1 MKYIKKNKIYIINLL
16 FSVGIFL
23 FILIFN
29 KISPFGDKMLGY
41 SDAPLQFKPMLYSL
55 MMKIKTG
62 ILLNYSFNN
71 GLGNAIIFDFL
82 YYISSPLN
90 FIAIFFK
97 SPDAM
102 YLSATVIKILVA
114 SLCMTFYVKK
124 KTDNNY
130 VNFIATL
137 SYIYSSWFLA
147 YYYYLPWL
155 DIFMIFPL
163 FQYGLE
169 KLLDQH
175 KYHIYI
181 FSIAYM
187 MAANLYL
194 CFSVCIYTI
203 IFFILYELLYKKE
216 PFRKKLLTFDYIAL
230 STIGS
235 FLLAFFYLYGWYDS
249 MIKIK
254 IGFNQT
260 YSTGY
265 SIPILDF
272 LKSLYYSNISF
283 IYLMEGKTFP
293 NIACPTIILIS
304 FIYYFI
310 NSKKRKE
317 KVFLLLGVIISVLII
332 FVPQLDFIMNAFH
345 HIRGLTYRY
354 SFIFIFLM
362 IWFFIA
368 NYKENKEINKK
379 KLLLITFIIFIGCLL
394 LSKNMEPRFLVTNI
408 IFILCYLVLI
418 IFYENNKVYKYLS
431 LIVFALQIIFVTNM
445 YIPNKYS
452 IETPDSIKFNTNP
465 VTYRINNNQETKG
478 NETEVFN
485 NYFNNMSTHVY
496 SSMTYSKVV
505 YLYNYLGLITFE
517 NTYGVI
523 YDSNTIQSLLLN
535 VKSTKNDYYLE
546 KIYAVN
552 KELENVMLV
561 DGNVKYNIETVIEG
575 MTGIKDIHEKKILK
589 GIKSGKDYRFNT
601 EYEYYLIELNSEDDG
616 EYNIGQFYKQF
627 TQDIK
632 YGKGIATIYIVKD
645 NKLKDIYN
653 YLKKNQI
660 KYSYYRDNHMKGTI
674 NVDKDQIIFTSIP
687 YDKDWVVKVDGK
699 IVKPIELLDSLMGI
713 KVKEGKHT
721 IELEYKTHYLIPA
734 LISITSLIV
743 LIIDYIRKR
752 IKQKA

>member
-23 FILIFN
+23 FILIIN

-62 ILLNYSFNN
+62 TLLNYSFNN

-169 KLLDQH
+169 KLLDEH

-293 NIACPTIILIS
+293 NIACPTIILIC
-304 FIYYFI
+304 FI
-310 NSKKRKE
+310 
-317 KVFLLLGVIISVLII
+317 
-332 FVPQLDFIMNAFH
+332 
-345 HIRGLTYRY
+345 
-354 SFIFIFLM
+354 
-362 IWFFIA
+362 
-368 NYKENKEINKK
+368 
-379 KLLLITFIIFIGCLL
+379 
-394 LSKNMEPRFLVTNI
+394 
-408 IFILCYLVLI
+408 
-418 IFYENNKVYKYLS
+418 
-431 LIVFALQIIFVTNM
+431 
-445 YIPNKYS
+445 
-452 IETPDSIKFNTNP
+452 
-465 VTYRINNNQETKG
+465 
-478 NETEVFN
+478 
-485 NYFNNMSTHVY
+485 
-496 SSMTYSKVV
+496 
-505 YLYNYLGLITFE
+505 
-517 NTYGVI
+517 
-523 YDSNTIQSLLLN
+523 
-535 VKSTKNDYYLE
+535 
-546 KIYAVN
+546 
-552 KELENVMLV
+552 
-561 DGNVKYNIETVIEG
+561 
-575 MTGIKDIHEKKILK
+575 
-589 GIKSGKDYRFNT
+589 
-601 EYEYYLIELNSEDDG
+601 
-616 EYNIGQFYKQF
+616 
-627 TQDIK
+627 
-632 YGKGIATIYIVKD
+632 
-645 NKLKDIYN
+645 
-653 YLKKNQI
+653 
-660 KYSYYRDNHMKGTI
+660 
-674 NVDKDQIIFTSIP
+674 
-687 YDKDWVVKVDGK
+687 
-699 IVKPIELLDSLMGI
+699 
-713 KVKEGKHT
+713 
-721 IELEYKTHYLIPA
+721 
-734 LISITSLIV
+734 
-743 LIIDYIRKR
+743 
-752 IKQKA
+752 

>member
-1 MKYIKKNKIYIINLL
+1 
-16 FSVGIFL
+16 
-23 FILIFN
+23 
-29 KISPFGDKMLGY
+29 MLGY

-55 MMKIKTG
+55 MMKIKTRT
-62 ILLNYSFNN
+62 LLNYSFNN

-155 DIFMIFPL
+155 DIFMVFPL

-169 KLLDQH
+169 QLLDEH

-181 FSIAYM
+181 FSLAYM

-505 YLYNYLGLITFE
+505 YLYNYLGLLTFE
-517 NTYGVI
+517 NTYGVM

-627 TQDIK
+627 TQDAK

-743 LIIDYIRKR
+743 LIIDYIGKR